1 MAYGDVGG
9 PNLDFSNMGCIGFC
23 PEEFT
28 FGDWLLLF
36 ATLITILYIS
46 YWFIKITIRLIKHSI
61 KTYKLKNENVGEE
74 FSVIQKEFEE
84 HQNEENKGFNLKKEL
99 AVLWYCGILA
109 FLIIAFLTIAFS

>member
-9 PNLDFSNMGCIGFC
+9 PNLDFSNMGCLGFC

-28 FGDWLLLF
+28 FGDWLLIF
-36 ATLITILYIS
+36 AIFTAILYIS
-46 YWFIKITIRLIKHSI
+46 YWIIKIAIRLIKHSI

-74 FSVIQKEFEE
+74 FLGIQKEFEE
-84 HQNEENKGFNLKKEL
+84 RQKEKNKRFNLKKEL